1 MDFTVLTKVQ
11 LVAKCKEL
19 NIKGYSSKNKSE
31 LIELLVSSS
40 NPVKTDEVENTPFT
54 FIDLF
59 CGIGGFH
66 QALKKVNNSSKC
78 VFACD
83 IDENCR
89 KIYELNYGLKPE
101 KDITKVDI
109 NKIPSFDIL
118 CGGFPC
124 QSFSNS
130 GKKKGFEDSRGKLYQ
145 YILKIAMLKKPS
157 YMFLENVKHIKNI
170 DNGTVFKS
178 ILSDIDE
185 IGYKVQTIELSP
197 KQLGIPQNRERI
209 IFICIKKEIYSSEI
223 KFNIPRNHSNGLER
237 ILEKNVAPKYK
248 ISTDLEEILNAWNKI
263 IQTFETG
270 ENLSPT
276 ILCNDFDKDPASM
289 EFKDFPKWR
298 QEYII
303 KNKRIYEKYKDNWN
317 KWVLDNTE
325 VLSKREIY
333 GKLEWQVGKKVEND
347 SIFNHF
353 IQFRQS
359 GIRIKKS
366 DCFPTLVAIVQTP
379 IYGKEKRYITPRECA
394 RLQSFPDDFIIHD
407 SDHIAYKQFGN
418 AVNVDVIYF
427 AVFNT
432 LRHYSFTF

>member
-1 MDFTVLTKVQ
+1 
-11 LVAKCKEL
+11 
-19 NIKGYSSKNKSE
+19 
-31 LIELLVSSS
+31 
-40 NPVKTDEVENTPFT
+40 
-54 FIDLF
+54 
-59 CGIGGFH
+59 
-66 QALKKVNNSSKC
+66 
-78 VFACD
+78 
-83 IDENCR
+83 
-89 KIYELNYGLKPE
+89 
-101 KDITKVDI
+101 
-109 NKIPSFDIL
+109 
-118 CGGFPC
+118 
-124 QSFSNS
+124 
-130 GKKKGFEDSRGKLYQ
+130 
-145 YILKIAMLKKPS
+145 MLKKPS

-223 KFNIPRNHSNGLER
+223 KFNIPKNHSNGLER
-237 ILEKNVAPKYK
+237 ILEKNAAPKYK
-248 ISTDLEEILNAWNKI
+248 ISTDLEEILNAWDKI

-276 ILCNDFDKDPASM
+276 ILCNDFDKDSSSA

-298 QEYII
+298 QDYII
-303 KNKRIYEKYKDNWN
+303 KNKRIYEKYKDNWD

-432 LRHYSFTF
+432 LRHYSFIF

>member
-1 MDFTVLTKVQ
+1 MDFTVLTRMQ

-31 LIELLVSSS
+31 LLELLVSSS
-40 NPVKTDEVENTPFT
+40 NSVKTDEVGNIPFT

-66 QALKKVNNSSKC
+66 QALKKVNLSAKC

-223 KFNIPRNHSNGLER
+223 KFNIPSIRSNGLER

-248 ISTDLEEILNAWNKI
+248 ISTDLEEILNVI
-263 IQTFETG
+263 
-270 ENLSPT
+270 
-276 ILCNDFDKDPASM
+276 
-289 EFKDFPKWR
+289 
-298 QEYII
+298 
-303 KNKRIYEKYKDNWN
+303 
-317 KWVLDNTE
+317 
-325 VLSKREIY
+325 
-333 GKLEWQVGKKVEND
+333 
-347 SIFNHF
+347 
-353 IQFRQS
+353 
-359 GIRIKKS
+359 
-366 DCFPTLVAIVQTP
+366 
-379 IYGKEKRYITPRECA
+379 
-394 RLQSFPDDFIIHD
+394 
-407 SDHIAYKQFGN
+407 N
-418 AVNVDVIYF
+418 AAESAN
-427 AVFNT
+427 ATKTN
-432 LRHYSFTF
+432 